1 MKRKE
6 RASCTRPSTARL
18 STARWRLQSI
28 SQKHEP
34 QSAASIKRL
43 VRNATTM
50 PLAEGL
56 ALERNLFLKLA
67 ISNSALERLREYDA
81 QKDPTPAQS
90 MVLKRYA

>member
-1 MKRKE
+1 MLE
-6 RASCTRPSTARL
+6 ALDRAMEIAKHL
-18 STARWRLQSI
+18 A
-28 SQKHEP
+28 KHE
-34 QSAASIKRL
+34 SRSVASIKRL
-43 VRNATTM
+43 VRNATAM

-67 ISNSALERLREYDA
+67 ISDSALERMREYDA

>member
-1 MKRKE
+1 MRKE

-43 VRNATTM
+43 VRNATT

-56 ALERNLFLKLA
+56 ALERNVFLKLA
-67 ISNSALERLREYDA
+67 ISDSALERLREYDA